1 MLVCFSAGS
10 RTRFYCL
17 GRVSPP
23 PVYLGVTCLACAPL
37 RLLPSLCGCMCKPH
51 HPVVEHV
58 VSLVR
63 ASSAQSWLR
72 RAYRVHCLWGWVRM
86 GCWLLLCILSFL
98 LDGVKDVPLPAQGMA
113 EKKGR
118 VA

>member
-1 MLVCFSAGS
+1 
-10 RTRFYCL
+10 
-17 GRVSPP
+17 
-23 PVYLGVTCLACAPL
+23 
-37 RLLPSLCGCMCKPH
+37 
-51 HPVVEHV
+51 
-58 VSLVR
+58 
-63 ASSAQSWLR
+63 
-72 RAYRVHCLWGWVRM
+72 M